1 MQFLKLFYEEFMKR
15 LRDHDRKA
23 FQEAIKILAKG
34 MSRKKQIKR
43 FPGSG
48 ENTLLIQKGDIYLL
62 SMKVFTGIYGQHI

>member
-1 MQFLKLFYEEFMKR
+1 MKR

-48 ENTLLIQKGDIYLL
+48 ENTLLIQKGGIYLL